1 CRSAGAAPAHL
12 RGRVGL
18 CGGPDGALEVL
29 VDLEELVE
37 PRDGE
42 DPAHALVRRGDGHRP
57 AVPRE
62 TLEASDD
69 DPQTGGVEEGDIG
82 QVEGQPPTAIGDER
96 LESIA
101 EHGGG

>member
-1 CRSAGAAPAHL
+1 VTVPRFGVGSGDLEDDGRSPGCRSAGAAPAHL

-18 CGGPDGALEVL
+18 GGGPDGALEVL

-69 DPQTGGVEEGDIG
+69 DPQTGGVEEGD
-82 QVEGQPPTAIGDER
+82 
-96 LESIA
+96 
-101 EHGGG
+101 